1 MFKKTLAFFLKICN
15 YLSMANIKEHSSF
28 YKTVIAASC
37 ICAAFAVAASVV
49 MFFMPS
55 QNVSNDEIALIEVP
69 EIPQVLD
76 ETPLKEEAGSRAQNV
91 SWLAEKDSF
100 NTIKIESDDGK
111 DPSADKGLEL
121 YRNPLT
127 RVAVEWFYLRV
138 TGNRE
143 VTMAILDAANREDI
157 PLSLAFALCYTES
170 RFNRAARNTNVNGSI
185 DRGLFQLNDRSF
197 PHLGNEDFYNPETSA
212 KFGMSHLRYCLSV
225 ADNETTAI
233 AMYNAG
239 ISRVRNDRTPAS
251 TLRYVG
257 RIASYRA
264 NLESRF
270 AEEVLSHYIQNEQQV
285 LPVMAR

>member
-1 MFKKTLAFFLKICN
+1 MFFLKICD
-15 YLSMANIKEHSSF
+15 YLGMTSVNKRSDF
-28 YKTVIAASC
+28 YKTIIGASC
-37 ICAAFAVAASVV
+37 VCAAFAVAAASVV
-49 MFFMPS
+49 LFMPRNDIS
-55 QNVSNDEIALIEVP
+55 QNEIAFIEAQD
-69 EIPQVLD
+69 IPQILV
-76 ETPLKEEAGSRAQNV
+76 ETPLNEEVDSRAQNV

-100 NTIKIESDDGK
+100 NTIKIESDNGK
-111 DPSADKGLEL
+111 DSSADKGLEL

-138 TGNRE
+138 TGNRD

-157 PLSLAFALCYTES
+157 PLSLAFALCYAES
-170 RFNRAARNTNVNGSI
+170 RFNRAARNINVNGSI

-197 PHLGNEDFYNPETSA
+197 PHLVDEDFYNPETSA

-225 ADNETTAI
+225 ADNETTAV

-239 ISRVRNDRTPAS
+239 ISRVRSDKTPAS

>member
-37 ICAAFAVAASVV
+37 ICAAFAVAASAV

-76 ETPLKEEAGSRAQNV
+76 ETPLKEEAVSRAQNV

>member
-37 ICAAFAVAASVV
+37 ICAAFAVAASAV